1 MKLTKKLNL
10 VLMTALLCISPIV
23 TTMPAQ
29 ITSAAHIEKNKLGFI
44 GSPYIYKP
52 SGKRY
57 RYYNQIAKHLF
68 TDTDG
73 DGYSY
78 LDGNDTTPITSFT
91 GKTITIKGQKYYE
104 IAKNAYIK
112 AANVLTLN
120 GKNIKKGKLTLN
132 HKSKLYTKNGHQ
144 TNKEL
149 AADSI
154 ISYAGKVKKKTT
166 CPKYFY
172 YIGTNKYAYLPTKK
186 INGHDYYAL
195 KNHLYVN
202 AQNVGTIN
210 GEIARLNGVTYATV
224 TKSSRTQTISNGL
237 TNHKL
242 VKGQKIKIDMAVAP
256 WAEDFDGYIYHLHN
270 YPKEYID
277 EGYIKIRNDLPIAGY
292 NDMAYTYFKPINGNQ
307 ITTYKVD
314 GSTIAQTLTIK
325 DNNQLTVDGK
335 FYLWVE
341 HDHQAELF
349 YHILHSDSDSDQTA
363 DETIPDYSNSFV
375 KASDI
380 KITGGVKLASL
391 NTAQDAQADNVIATD
406 ANKQELRQLFADGQ
420 QNLANAYTDATLKQN
435 YNNALSIAASVIR
448 STTASRGDVKEATW
462 LLKTTEDQLSD
473 LYFEPWS

>member
-1 MKLTKKLNL
+1 MKLIRKLTI
-10 VLMTALLCISPIV
+10 VLLTALLCISPIFTIV
-23 TTMPAQ
+23 PTQ
-29 ITSAAHIEKNKLGFI
+29 ITSAAHVEKDKLGFI
-44 GSPYIYKP
+44 GSPYIYKK

-57 RYYNQIAKHLF
+57 RYYDQIAKNLF
-68 TDTDG
+68 TDTDVN
-73 DGYSY
+73 GYNY
-78 LDGNDTTPITSFT
+78 FDGNDTTPTTSFT

-144 TNKEL
+144 TKKEL

-154 ISYAGKVKKKTT
+154 ISYAGKVKKKKT

-172 YIGTNKYAYLPTKK
+172 YTGTNKYAYLPTKRIK
-186 INGHDYYAL
+186 GHDYYSL

-224 TKSSRTQTISNGL
+224 IKSSRTQTISNGL

-242 VKGQKIKIDMAVAP
+242 VKGQKVKIDMAVAP

-277 EGYIKIRNDLPIAGY
+277 EGYIKIRNDLPITNY

-314 GSTIAQTLTIK
+314 GSPTAQALIIK
-325 DNNQLTVDGK
+325 DNNQPTVDAK
-335 FYLWVE
+335 LYLWVE

-349 YHILHSDSDSDQTA
+349 YHILHSDSDQTA
-363 DETIPDYSNSFV
+363 DETVPDYSNSFV

-380 KITGGVKLASL
+380 KITGGVKLTSL
-391 NTAQDAQADNVIATD
+391 NNAKDAKADNVIATD
-406 ANKQELRQLFADGQ
+406 TNKQELRQLFAD
-420 QNLANAYTDATLKQN
+420 NLANAYTDASLRQN
-435 YNNALSIAASVIR
+435 YNNALAIAASVIR
-448 STTASRGDVKEATW
+448 STTASRGEVKEATW
-462 LLKTTEDQLSD
+462 LLKTTEDQLSE